1 MNQIILVLVLMI
13 LCHLIAD
20 YPLQGWLAQAKQRGY
35 WQRQEVDV
43 MYWNDWIPALIGH
56 ATMWGIIVFAPIMY
70 FSWQSLNLFWIALP
84 INIAIH
90 FIVDDLK
97 ANRFVINLQ
106 QDQLAHLIQIV
117 VTWLLW
123 LRLIH

>member
-35 WQRQEVDV
+35 WQRQEIDM
-43 MYWNDWIPALIGH
+43 MYWNDWIPALICH

-97 ANRFVINLQ
+97 ANRFIINLQ